1 MGRTFEKMA
10 AARVPDAVFRASR
23 IWVRRSTRKGRPV
36 NLARGIMML
45 VAAALALWKGF
56 QIHHGETALFAYGL
70 GVLALA
76 LGIWHL
82 THRAPQRR
90 T

>member
-1 MGRTFEKMA
+1 MDYRHGK
-10 AARVPDAVFRASR
+10 RAG
-23 IWVRRSTRKGRPV
+23 KGLSV

-45 VAAALALWKGF
+45 MAAAFAFWRGF
-56 QIHHGETALFAYGL
+56 QIHRGEMALMAYGL

-90 T
+90 V

>member
-1 MGRTFEKMA
+1 MGTIDGLP
-10 AARVPDAVFRASR
+10 ARKHAG
-23 IWVRRSTRKGRPV
+23 KGLHV

-56 QIHHGETALFAYGL
+56 QIHRGEMALMAYGL
-70 GVLALA
+70 GILALA

-82 THRAPQRR
+82 THRASQRR
-90 T
+90 F